1 MSAEPVTE
9 TDIITTLK
17 SIRDYIRWGA
27 SQFAENKVF
36 LGHGIATSLHES
48 AALVMHALYQPYH
61 LDDCYLDAV
70 LTLDERRK
78 VMHLL
83 ERRIKER
90 KPVAYLTNEAIFAG
104 LSFYVDERVLVPRSP

>member
-27 SQFAENKVF
+27 SQFTENKVF

-48 AALVMHALYQPYH
+48 AALVMHALYQPYN

-70 LTLDERRK
+70 LTIEER
-78 VMHLL
+78 
-83 ERRIKER
+83 
-90 KPVAYLTNEAIFAG
+90 N
-104 LSFYVDERVLVPRSP
+104 RVIQVFITLV